1 MEHGASRSIS
11 LPLMGAVETHSSNS
25 AILGI
30 NTHSFNY
37 EVLLAHPRELT
48 TFAHSSLIMKKFGF
62 SRKGDDG
69 DEDSTRAALFSRSSK
84 KSSPAPASSNPYA
97 QPPQA
102 ADPYAQDTNKYANM
116 GPIGPSG
123 PSPYQSARQN
133 YGLAGGSGPG
143 REDFQRG
150 PGPNRGPPS
159 GPPKGSPVPAYGR
172 APASNGS
179 GYGAEKYGSGG
190 GYGASRYDGLAADT
204 GSKYGPGGY
213 GGLGRTNSND
223 TTTTEDMRDA
233 LFGGAKDRVA
243 QGSAMPPSN
252 GRPGGGYSAESDSG
266 GYAAY
271 GEERQ
276 LTAEEEE
283 EEDVQATKQ
292 QIRFMKQE
300 DVSSTRNALR
310 IAQEAEE
317 TGRATL
323 ARLGAQGERIHN
335 TEKNLDLASNHNR
348 IAEEK
353 AKELR
358 TLNKSMFAVH
368 VSNPFTSAQRK
379 AARDQEIID
388 KHQADREQ
396 RDATRKAAFGSQ
408 QRMERAFKDIQPG
421 DVGYRAPQ
429 NKVNLAER
437 SKYQFEADSEDDEM
451 ENEIDSNL
459 DALGHAAG
467 RLNALAR
474 ATGREVDDQNTH
486 IDRIIQKVCVQF
498 AISVLVYM
506 LIFPIE
512 RPGRRPNRHEQSK
525 IGPHPLR
532 TFEGLV
538 DTGGYKCSHQSL
550 SELTS
555 RALVFLFGPTGSI
568 ICSSFLLDLDNR
580 S

>member
-1 MEHGASRSIS
+1 MTARRNIHRAPAMATNFGTSRGPSLLETQLLYQPQYKATVAANSFKYDDSHVSQILLDHISI
-11 LPLMGAVETHSSNS
+11 
-25 AILGI
+25 
-30 NTHSFNY
+30 
-37 EVLLAHPRELT
+37 T
-48 TFAHSSLIMKKFGF
+48 TTMKKFGF
-62 SRKGDDG
+62 GKKGDDG
-69 DEDSTRAALFSRSSK
+69 DEDSARSALFSRSSK
-84 KSSPAPASSNPYA
+84 KSSPAPAASNPYA

-116 GPIGPSG
+116 GSVGPSG
-123 PSPYQSARQN
+123 PSPYQAARQG
-133 YGLAGGSGPG
+133 YGLAGGPG
-143 REDFQRG
+143 AGRGGLPSG
-150 PGPNRGPPS
+150 PGPNRGPS
-159 GPPKGSPVPAYGR
+159 GGGSPAPAYSR
-172 APASNGS
+172 APASTGS

-190 GYGASRYDGLAADT
+190 GYGANRYDGPAADT
-204 GSKYGPGGY
+204 GSKYGPNGY

-223 TTTTEDMRDA
+223 TTTTEDNRDA
-233 LFGGAKDRVA
+233 LFGGAKDRFA
-243 QGSAMPPSN
+243 QRTALPPSH
-252 GRPGGGYSAESDSG
+252 GRPGGGYSAESGTSGGSG
-266 GYAAY
+266 GYGAY

-310 IAQEAEE
+310 IAQQAEE

-335 TEKNLDLASNHNR
+335 TEKNLDLAANHNR

-353 AKELR
+353 AKELK

-388 KHQADREQ
+388 KHQAEREQ

-408 QRMERAFKDIQPG
+408 QRMERAFKEFQPG

-429 NKVNLAER
+429 TKASLAER

-474 ATGREVDDQNTH
+474 ATGKEVDEQNKH
-486 IDRIIQKVCVQF
+486 IDTIIQKVCFLINLF
-498 AISVLVYM
+498 AVVNI
-506 LIFPIE
+506 
-512 RPGRRPNRHEQSK
+512 
-525 IGPHPLR
+525 
-532 TFEGLV
+532 
-538 DTGGYKCSHQSL
+538 
-550 SELTS
+550 LTY
-555 RALVFLFGPTGSI
+555 
-568 ICSSFLLDLDNR
+568 
-580 S
+580 